1 MRKIKKLLAM
11 ATATLM
17 IGGLFVGCGGKDGGS
32 TASGDPVKVGVF
44 LYKFDDTY
52 ISTVRQSLQEIQKQN
67 EGKVEFEF
75 IDGKGDQSIQNDT
88 IDTILQKDIDLL
100 MVNLVDIGAAPTVLN
115 KIKDAGKPVVFF
127 NREPAADVVKSYD
140 KAMFVGT
147 NAQEAGVLQGKI
159 LADQWKA
166 NPALDKNGDGVMQY
180 VMLKGEPDN
189 AEAVARTKFSVST
202 IND

>member
-52 ISTVRQSLQEIQKQN
+52 ISTVRQSLQEIQKEN

-75 IDGKGDQSIQNDT
+75 IDGKGGPSQYK
-88 IDTILQKDIDLL
+88 TIL
-100 MVNLVDIGAAPTVLN
+100 
-115 KIKDAGKPVVFF
+115 
-127 NREPAADVVKSYD
+127 
-140 KAMFVGT
+140 
-147 NAQEAGVLQGKI
+147 
-159 LADQWKA
+159 
-166 NPALDKNGDGVMQY
+166 
-180 VMLKGEPDN
+180 
-189 AEAVARTKFSVST
+189 
-202 IND
+202 

>member
-52 ISTVRQSLQEIQKQN
+52 ISTVRQSLQEIQKEN

-100 MVNLVDIGAAPTVLN
+100 MVNLVDTGAAPTVIK
-115 KIKDAGKPVVFF
+115 KIQDAGKPVVLF
-127 NREPAADVVKSYD
+127 NREPATEVYKS
-140 KAMFVGT
+140 
-147 NAQEAGVLQGKI
+147 L
-159 LADQWKA
+159 
-166 NPALDKNGDGVMQY
+166 
-180 VMLKGEPDN
+180 
-189 AEAVARTKFSVST
+189 
-202 IND
+202 